1 MNKEEFVKT
10 HCLNCGTQRCE
21 GIDSEWF
28 SGCKKKW
35 DLDGMN
41 PSEEIERLNAK
52 ILKLAFETVKIREKT
67 IIDTKVDII
76 ERMYNEIFDSTYAED
91 QSYGAWC
98 LLKRLEKEVG
108 IEDDNSKM

>member
-1 MNKEEFVKT
+1 MAKKYDGFLTDEEVE
-10 HCLNCGTQRCE
+10 R
-21 GIDSEWF
+21 
-28 SGCKKKW
+28 
-35 DLDGMN
+35 
-41 PSEEIERLNAK
+41 EIERLNAK

-98 LLKRLEKEVG
+98 LLKRFEKEVG
-108 IEDDNSKM
+108 IEE